1 MSEEIIQKYSNAYT
15 EVNSDIRQLAH
26 YVLKISLFISVGNC
40 SR

>member
-26 YVLKISLFISVGNC
+26 YVKNITFYISWKL
-40 SR
+40 